1 MQHLKHLDQRESQKI
16 KEKNEKIQQEK
27 KTRENMIIKNEVKRR
42 EEARKALE

>member
-1 MQHLKHLDQRESQKI
+1 MAHLKHLDQRENQKI